1 MSSIQ
6 PASIGHRTGAGIALL
21 LLASSLAAVAI
32 APTLM
37 PDSYSWVEHSISE
50 SAAQGVPGAWL
61 ARLGLLLFGFAVLT
75 LVAIAGSAWGLWG
88 RLAHGFYGV
97 SIIAAAAFA
106 HRPWEDVPFDA
117 FEDSLHSV
125 ASFGVGFAFTIGVII
140 VSLRRGPNAGPIRVL
155 DALAVVSAVVIPMVM
170 FNVSG
175 IGGLVQR
182 GMFLVAYLWYG
193 VEAIQLAR
201 PKVQNIAG
209 DSRLSSGS
217 GRTARG

>member
-1 MSSIQ
+1 MNSSQ
-6 PASIGHRTGAGIALL
+6 TTPTGHRMGAGIALL
-21 LLASSLAAVAI
+21 LLAASLAALAI

-37 PDSYSWVEHSISE
+37 PESYSWVEHSISE
-50 SAAQGVPGAWL
+50 SAAQGVAGAWL
-61 ARLGLLLFGFAVLT
+61 ARLGLLLYGFAVLT

-88 RLAHGFYGV
+88 RLAHGVYGV

-117 FEDSLHSV
+117 FEDFLHSV
-125 ASFGVGFAFTIGVII
+125 ASFGVGFSFTIGVII

-175 IGGLVQR
+175 IGGVVQR
-182 GMFLVAYLWYG
+182 GMFLVAIPFG
-193 VEAIQLAR
+193 
-201 PKVQNIAG
+201 
-209 DSRLSSGS
+209 
-217 GRTARG
+217 